1 MTTYI
6 WSIDDAGSGEKLVES
21 MSRTCQFFDSRGVK
35 STWFTVPKPNDAPL
49 SPAWRDEITKEIHAG
64 HDIQLHGLSH
74 ADCYE
79 FGPPAWPATSILAT
93 LQPNFETRR
102 EELMP
107 RYTVEKL
114 QARLEEG
121 MEIFK
126 TELGVT
132 PTAFR
137 APCGAISKPFFTA
150 LHNIGIRYHS
160 SIYISGSGYQHLPH
174 NSGSLAQA
182 WAEEFPHCPFVWYE
196 DIVEAPILNEYTWRG
211 AGQRSAEFIELAKQD
226 IDRIAQE
233 SPVAVLLMHTHG
245 IADDYD
251 HAFRLIDAVID
262 HVGQQ
267 GGNFATFDE
276 VIQSGALLAAATEQ
290 GADLLTV

>member
-6 WSIDDAGSGEKLVES
+6 WSIDDAGSGNFVEA
-21 MSRTCQFFDSRGVK
+21 MSRTCDFFSSRGVT
-35 STWFTVPKPNDAPL
+35 STWFTIPKANDAPM
-49 SPAWRDEITKEIHAG
+49 SAAWQEEVTKEIRAG

-102 EELMP
+102 DELMP

-121 MEIFK
+121 IDIFK

-132 PTAFR
+132 PVAFR

-150 LHNIGIRYHS
+150 LRNVGIHYHS
-160 SIYISGSGYQHLPH
+160 GVFISGAGYQHLPH
-174 NSGSLAQA
+174 NSGSLAQE
-182 WAEEFPHCPFVWYE
+182 WVDEIPHHPFIWYE

-211 AGQRSAEFIELAKQD
+211 SGQRSEEFIELAKQD

-245 IADDYD
+245 IADDYE
-251 HAFRLIDAVID
+251 HAFRLIDAVIE
-262 HVGQQ
+262 HVGRQ
-267 GGNFATFDE
+267 GGDFATFAE
-276 VIQSGALLAAATEQ
+276 LIQSGVLAAAATEQ
-290 GADLLTV
+290 GGDLLAV